1 MLSCSSIKQQYEQL
15 RNQGNLTIEK
25 AVHLYN
31 DVQGS
36 LDAHRLEL
44 KGLQKK
50 GDSDQIEHLQQHI
63 AEGEAFLSELKNTT
77 VH

>member
-44 KGLQKK
+44 KGCRK
-50 GDSDQIEHLQQHI
+50 GEMV
-63 AEGEAFLSELKNTT
+63 AK
-77 VH
+77 